1 MVKRISGVSIFALIV
16 LMSSLTSAV
25 MAQDTLGST
34 AKSDAP
40 SVQQT
45 VTVDQIFQH
54 GLAAIAEGDLRKAA
68 ALFRAVLSISPS
80 HLPARRA
87 LVGVLIKTGNYSSA
101 EFHLRELLKTDPN
114 PQSQNDYQKSL
125 EEIVKAESLRFSG
138 SFAVLPS
145 TNVNN
150 GTQNIYFDNDLG
162 QFVIDESGRE
172 TSGVGLNLGV
182 GASYRWALGN
192 GQTLKMDSTLSGVWY
207 EIEALRHVDVA
218 VALSYQKETA
228 KTLWSIGP
236 YVRRSWYAPNSSG
249 DTSDN
254 IARGISLSYARQI
267 SPSDKISI
275 GARLEGQS
283 HLEKSYLSGP
293 FLSGTLKLEH
303 RLNPKT
309 QYFLTFGVQRY
320 EPEAAHMAYQ
330 GLSVFAGLTTV
341 LSNNL
346 ITGVTVGIGNR
357 DYDAN
362 FTSLPFP
369 REDDYYSIEL
379 SAQNNKFEVFG
390 IVPRF
395 GCTYK
400 RNLSNVA
407 FYDYQTTDCKIAMI
421 RNF

>member
-1 MVKRISGVSIFALIV
+1 MKRISSVSISALLV
-16 LMSSLTSAV
+16 LMSSLTSAAT
-25 MAQDTLGST
+25 AQDTSGSNT
-34 AKSDAP
+34 KSDVP
-40 SVQQT
+40 FVQQT

-54 GLAAIAEGDLRKAA
+54 GLLAIAEGDLKKAT
-68 ALFRAVLSISPS
+68 ALFRTVLSVTPS
-80 HLPARRA
+80 HLAARRA
-87 LVGVLIKTGNYSSA
+87 LVGVLIKTGNYIAA
-101 EFHLRELLKTDPN
+101 EFHLHELLKTDPN
-114 PQSQNDYQKSL
+114 PQSQIDYQKSL

-138 SFAVLPS
+138 SLAVLPS

-150 GTQNIYFDNDLG
+150 GTQNIYFDTDLG

-182 GASYRWALGN
+182 GASYRWALGS
-192 GQTLKMDSTLSGVWY
+192 GQTLKMKSSLSGVWY
-207 EIEALRHVDVA
+207 EIEALRHVDAA

-249 DTSDN
+249 DASDN

-275 GARLEGQS
+275 GAHLEDQL
-283 HLEKSYLSGP
+283 HLEKPYLSGS

-303 RLNPKT
+303 RLSPKT
-309 QYFLTFGVQRY
+309 QYFYTFGMQRY

-330 GLSVFAGLTTV
+330 GLSVIAGLTTV

-346 ITGVTVGIGNR
+346 VTGVTVGIGHRN
-357 DYDAN
+357 YDAN

-379 SAQNNKFEVFG
+379 SARNNKFEVFG
-390 IVPRF
+390 IVPQF
-395 GCTYK
+395 GCAYK

-407 FYDYQTTDCKIAMI
+407 FYDYQTTDCKISMI